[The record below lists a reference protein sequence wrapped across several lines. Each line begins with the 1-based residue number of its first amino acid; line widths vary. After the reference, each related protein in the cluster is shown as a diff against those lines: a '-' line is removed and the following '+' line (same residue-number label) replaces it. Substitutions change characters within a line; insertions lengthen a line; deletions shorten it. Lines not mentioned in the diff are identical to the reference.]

1 MLLIFMEIASF
12 ETKLGWITVKK
23 KSSSV
28 FSLSFGKT
36 KKTKDIKNIKN
47 QINLYASGKLKNFKI
62 NYHFEGTLLQKK
74 IWHELSKIKYGTVSS
89 YGQIAK
95 KVGTSPRYVGNVCGQ
110 NKLLLIIPCHRV
122 IRSDG
127 KLGGFSGRGGINLKK
142 RLLKLEQH
150 GA

>member
-1 MLLIFMEIASF
+1 METASF
-12 ETKLGWITVKK
+12 ETKLGWIKVKK
-23 KSSSV
+23 KSGSI

-36 KKTKDIKNIKN
+36 NKMTDLINIKN
-47 QINLYASGKLKNFKI
+47 QINLYASGKLKNFKLK
-62 NYHFEGTLLQKK
+62 YSFEGTTLQKK
-74 IWHELSKIKYGTVSS
+74 IWKEISKIKYGKVST
-89 YGQIAK
+89 YGDIAK

-142 RLLKLEQH
+142 RLINLEQSVS
-150 GA
+150 

>member
-1 MLLIFMEIASF
+1 METASF

-23 KSSSV
+23 KSGNV

-36 KKTKDIKNIKN
+36 NKISDFSNIKN
-47 QINLYASGKLKNFKI
+47 QINSYASGKLKNFKI
-62 NYHFEGTLLQKK
+62 NYSIEGTPMQKK
-74 IWHELSKIKYGTVSS
+74 IWKELSKIKYGKVST

-122 IRSDG
+122 IKGNGS
-127 KLGGFSGRGGINLKK
+127 LGGFSGLGGIKLKK
-142 RLLKLEQH
+142 KLLNLE
-150 GA
+150 ANV

>member
-1 MLLIFMEIASF
+1 METACF

-23 KSSSV
+23 NRGNLY
-28 FSLSFGKT
+28 SLSFGKT
-36 KKTKDIKNIKN
+36 NKTIDLINIKN

-62 NYHFEGTLLQKK
+62 KYFFEGSPLQKK
-74 IWHELSKIKYGTVSS
+74 IWKELSKIKYGKVST
-89 YGQIAK
+89 YGEIAK

-127 KLGGFSGRGGINLKK
+127 KLGGFSGRGGVKLKK
-142 RLLKLEQH
+142 RLLNLEQSVL
-150 GA
+150 

>member
-1 MLLIFMEIASF
+1 METASF

-23 KSSSV
+23 KSGSV

-36 KKTKDIKNIKN
+36 NKIIDLINIKN

-62 NYHFEGTLLQKK
+62 NYSFEGSPLQKK
-74 IWHELSKIKYGTVSS
+74 IWKELSKIKYGKVST
-89 YGQIAK
+89 YGEIAK

-110 NKLLLIIPCHRV
+110 NKLLLIIPCHRI

-127 KLGGFSGRGGINLKK
+127 KLGGFSGRGGIKLKK
-142 RLLKLEQH
+142 RLLNLEQSVS
-150 GA
+150 